1 MSSDGRPI
9 GASIVL
15 TQLPSEP
22 PEVSVIM
29 VVFRTGPALFN
40 AIPHVLAEPL
50 VDEFIVVDNG
60 SSAEDEVTLRQIAER
75 EPRLRLVQGHGNI
88 GFARGCNL
96 GARTAMGRHLVILN
110 PDAYLQPGCI
120 SSLIAAARDFPRP
133 CVVGARML
141 NEDGS
146 EQRGGRRGEVTPVS
160 TLLSFSHLSRV
171 LPFLRKYEIH
181 LEDQAPPDQPS
192 LMPTISG
199 ACFYMSREDFNQLGG
214 FDERYFLH
222 VEDIDLCWR
231 ARRMGGTVVFAPAAR
246 VVHLGSTSLK
256 HPVVVE
262 YHKGCGLTRYFR
274 KRADSPGRYALA
286 LALSPLIMI
295 VSVLRPGL
303 RLLSGPPR
311 NRSGAQSPFRFRWNH
326 LNGRRNQCPAVTL

>member
-22 PEVSVIM
+22 PAVSVIM

-60 SSAEDEVTLRQIAER
+60 SSAEDEITLRQIAER
-75 EPRLRLVQGHGNI
+75 EPRFRLIQGHGNI

-96 GARTAMGRHLVILN
+96 AARTAKGHHLIVLN

-120 SSLIAAARDFPRP
+120 SSLIGAAEDFSSP
-133 CVVGARML
+133 CVVGARVL

-146 EQRGGRRGEVTPVS
+146 EQRGGRRGEVTPVT
-160 TLLSFSHLSRV
+160 TLLSFSHLSRWA
-171 LPFLRKYEIH
+171 PFLRKYEIH
-181 LEDQAPPDQPS
+181 MEDQAEPAAPVPV
-192 LMPTISG
+192 PTISG
-199 ACFYMSREDFNQLGG
+199 ACFYMSREDFNRLGG

-231 ARRMGGTVVFAPAAR
+231 ARRMGGSVVFAPEAR
-246 VVHLGSTSLK
+246 VVHLGSTSRK

-262 YHKGCGLTRYFR
+262 YHKGRGLTRYFR
-274 KRADSPGRYALA
+274 KRAAGPGDYALA
-286 LALSPLIMI
+286 LALSPLIMV

-303 RLLSGPPR
+303 RLIFGPAR
-311 NRSGAQSPFRFRWNH
+311 GKGGAQS
-326 LNGRRNQCPAVTL
+326 QA

>member
-9 GASIVL
+9 GANIIL

-29 VVFRTGPALFN
+29 VVFRTGPALFR

-60 SSAEDEVTLRQIAER
+60 SSPEDELMLRQIAEQ
-75 EPRLRLVQGHGNI
+75 EPRFRLVQGHGNI
-88 GFARGCNL
+88 GFARGCNMA
-96 GARTAMGRHLVILN
+96 ARTAKGHHLVVLN

-120 SSLIAAARDFPRP
+120 SSLIAATKDFCSP
-133 CVVGARML
+133 CVVGARVL

-160 TLLSFSHLSRV
+160 TLLSFSHLSLS
-171 LPFLRKYEIH
+171 LPFLRRYEIH
-181 LEDQAPPDQPS
+181 LEDQAVPEQPVPV
-192 LMPTISG
+192 PTISG
-199 ACFYMSREDFNQLGG
+199 ACFYMSREDFNRLGG

-231 ARRMGGTVVFAPAAR
+231 ARQMGGAVVFAPDAT
-246 VVHLGSTSLK
+246 VVHLGSTSRK

-262 YHKGCGLTRYFR
+262 YHKGRGLTRYFR
-274 KRADSPGRYALA
+274 KRANTPAQRAIALA
-286 LALSPLIMI
+286 LGPLIIM
-295 VSVLRPGL
+295 VSVLRPAL
-303 RLLSGPPR
+303 RLIFGPAR
-311 NRSGAQSPFRFRWNH
+311 GKGDGAHSQ
-326 LNGRRNQCPAVTL
+326 A

>member
-9 GASIVL
+9 GANIIL

-22 PEVSVIM
+22 PAVSVIM

-50 VDEFIVVDNG
+50 GDGFCVVDTG
-60 SSAEDEVTLRQIAER
+60 SSPEDEIILRQIAER
-75 EPRLRLVQGHGNI
+75 EPRFRLVQGHGNI

-96 GARTAMGRHLVILN
+96 AARTAKGHHLVVLN

-120 SSLIAAARDFPRP
+120 SSLIAAAEDFPSP
-133 CVVGARML
+133 CVVGARVL
-141 NEDGS
+141 NEDGT
-146 EQRGGRRGEVTPVS
+146 EQRGGRRGEVTPVT
-160 TLLSFSHLSRV
+160 TLLSFSHLSLS

-181 LEDQAPPDQPS
+181 LEDQAVPERPIKV
-192 LMPTISG
+192 PTISG
-199 ACFYMSREDFNQLGG
+199 ACFYMSREDFNKLGG

-231 ARRMGGTVVFAPAAR
+231 ARRMGGSVVFAPEAT
-246 VVHLGSTSLK
+246 VVPLGSTSLK

-262 YHKGCGLTRYFR
+262 YHKGRGLTRYFK
-274 KRADSPGRYALA
+274 KRAGTPGQYVLA
-286 LALSPLIMI
+286 LALGPLIMM
-295 VSVLRPGL
+295 VSVLRPAPGGL
-303 RLLSGPPR
+303 AGPSRARAGGEPSR
-311 NRSGAQSPFRFRWNH
+311 A
-326 LNGRRNQCPAVTL
+326 

>member
-22 PEVSVIM
+22 PAVSVIM

-60 SSAEDEVTLRQIAER
+60 SSPEDEITLRLIAER
-75 EPRLRLVQGHGNI
+75 EPRLRLIQGHGNI
-88 GFARGCNL
+88 GFARGCNMA
-96 GARTAMGRHLVILN
+96 ARTAKGHHLIVLN

-120 SSLIAAARDFPRP
+120 SSLIDAAETFPRP
-133 CVVGARML
+133 CVVGARVL

-160 TLLSFSHLSRV
+160 TLLSFSHLALS

-181 LEDQAPPDQPS
+181 LEAQDLPEGPVS
-192 LMPTISG
+192 VPTISG
-199 ACFYMSREDFNQLGG
+199 ACFYMSREDFNRLGG

-231 ARRMGGTVVFAPAAR
+231 ARRMGGSVVFAPEAR
-246 VVHLGSTSLK
+246 VVHLGSTSRK

-262 YHKGCGLTRYFR
+262 YHKGRGLNRYFR
-274 KRADSPGRYALA
+274 KRAHSPGGYALA
-286 LALSPLIMI
+286 LALGPLIMV

-303 RLLSGPPR
+303 RQLFGPPR
-311 NRSGAQSPFRFRWNH
+311 GRSGGAHSQ
-326 LNGRRNQCPAVTL
+326 A

>member
-60 SSAEDEVTLRQIAER
+60 SSPEDEITLRQIAER
-75 EPRLRLVQGHGNI
+75 EPRFRLVQGHGNI
-88 GFARGCNL
+88 GFARGCNMA
-96 GARTAMGRHLVILN
+96 ARTAKGHHLVILN

-120 SSLIAAARDFPRP
+120 SSLIAAAHDFPGPR
-133 CVVGARML
+133 VVGARVL

-146 EQRGGRRGEVTPVS
+146 EQRGARRGEVTPVS
-160 TLLSFSHLSRV
+160 TLLSFSHLSLR

-181 LEDQAPPDQPS
+181 LEDQVLPRGPIPV
-192 LMPTISG
+192 PTISG
-199 ACFYMSREDFNQLGG
+199 ACFYMSREDFNRLGG

-231 ARRMGGTVVFAPAAR
+231 ARRMGGSVVFAPEAR

-262 YHKGCGLTRYFR
+262 YHKGRGLTRYFR
-274 KRADSPGRYALA
+274 KRAGTPGGYALA
-286 LALSPLIMI
+286 LVLSPLIMA

-303 RLLSGPPR
+303 RAIFGRPR
-311 NRSGAQSPFRFRWNH
+311 
-326 LNGRRNQCPAVTL
+326 RRNGCDRSEA

>member
-1 MSSDGRPI
+1 MNSDVRPI

-40 AIPHVLAEPL
+40 AIPHVLAESL

-60 SSAEDEVTLRQIAER
+60 SSPEDEITLRQIAER
-75 EPRLRLVQGHGNI
+75 EPRFRLIQGHGNI

-96 GARTAMGRHLVILN
+96 AARTAKGHHLVVLN

-120 SSLIAAARDFPRP
+120 SSLISAAQGHARP
-133 CVVGARML
+133 CVVGARVL

-146 EQRGGRRGEVTPVS
+146 EQRGGRRGEVTPVT
-160 TLLSFSHLSRV
+160 TLLSFSHLSRS

-181 LEDQAPPDQPS
+181 LEDQIPPDHPVPV
-192 LMPTISG
+192 PTISG
-199 ACFYMSREDFNQLGG
+199 ACFYMSREDFNGLGG
-214 FDERYFLH
+214 FDERFFLH

-231 ARRMGGTVVFAPAAR
+231 ARRMGGSVVFAPEAR

-256 HPVVVE
+256 HPVFVE
-262 YHKGCGLTRYFR
+262 YHKGRGLTRYFR
-274 KRADSPGRYALA
+274 KRAGSAGGYVLA
-286 LALSPLIMI
+286 LALSPLIMV

-303 RLLSGPPR
+303 RAIFGSSRGRNGCARGP
-311 NRSGAQSPFRFRWNH
+311 A
-326 LNGRRNQCPAVTL
+326 

>member
-60 SSAEDEVTLRQIAER
+60 SSDEDEITLRRIAER
-75 EPRLRLVQGHGNI
+75 EPRFRLIQGHGNI
-88 GFARGCNL
+88 GFARGCNMA
-96 GARTAMGRHLVILN
+96 ARTAKGHHLIVLN
-110 PDAYLQPGCI
+110 PDAYLQPGCV
-120 SSLIAAARDFPRP
+120 SSLIAAAENFSSP
-133 CVVGARML
+133 CVVGARVL

-146 EQRGGRRGEVTPVS
+146 EQRGGRRGEVTPVT
-160 TLLSFSHLSRV
+160 TLLSFSHLSRSV
-171 LPFLRKYEIH
+171 PFLRKYEIH
-181 LEDQAPPDQPS
+181 MEGQAAPDAPVAV
-192 LMPTISG
+192 PTISG
-199 ACFYMSREDFNQLGG
+199 ACFYISREDFNQLGG

-231 ARRMGGTVVFAPAAR
+231 ARRMGGAVVFAPEAR

-262 YHKGCGLTRYFR
+262 YHKGRGLTRYFR
-274 KRADSPGRYALA
+274 KRADTPGRYFLA
-286 LALSPLIMI
+286 LALSPLIMV

-303 RLLSGPPR
+303 RLIFGPPR
-311 NRSGAQSPFRFRWNH
+311 GKGGAQS
-326 LNGRRNQCPAVTL
+326 QA

>member
-9 GASIVL
+9 GANIVL

-29 VVFRTGPALFN
+29 VVFRTGPALFR

-60 SSAEDEVTLRQIAER
+60 SSPEDEITLRQIAER
-75 EPRLRLVQGHGNI
+75 EPRFRLVQGHGNI
-88 GFARGCNL
+88 GFARGCNM
-96 GARTAMGRHLVILN
+96 GARTAKGRHLIVLN

-120 SSLIAAARDFPRP
+120 SALIEARRDFPGP
-133 CVVGARML
+133 CVIGARVL

-146 EQRGGRRGEVTPVS
+146 EQRGGRRGEVTPVT
-160 TLLSFSHLSRV
+160 TLLSFSHLSLS
-171 LPFLRKYEIH
+171 LPFLRKFEIH
-181 LEDQAPPDQPS
+181 LEDQALPDKPV
-192 LMPTISG
+192 LVPTISG
-199 ACFYMSREDFNQLGG
+199 ACFYMSREDFNRLGG

-231 ARRMGGTVVFAPAAR
+231 ARQAGGSVVFAPEAA
-246 VVHLGSTSLK
+246 VVHLGSTSHR

-262 YHKGCGLTRYFR
+262 YHKGRGLTRYFQ
-274 KRADSPGRYALA
+274 KRADTPARYALA
-286 LALSPLIMI
+286 LALGPLIMM
-295 VSVLRPGL
+295 VSVLRPVVRAVFGTA
-303 RLLSGPPR
+303 R
-311 NRSGAQSPFRFRWNH
+311 AK
-326 LNGRRNQCPAVTL
+326 GRRATSEA

>member
-9 GASIVL
+9 GANIIL

-29 VVFRTGPALFN
+29 VVFRTGPALFT

-60 SSAEDEVTLRQIAER
+60 SSPEDEITLRQIAER
-75 EPRLRLVQGHGNI
+75 EPRFRLIQGHGNI
-88 GFARGCNL
+88 GFARGCNMA
-96 GARTAMGRHLVILN
+96 ARTAKGRHLVVLN

-120 SSLIAAARDFPRP
+120 SSLIAGSKNQPSP
-133 CVVGARML
+133 CVVGARVL

-146 EQRGGRRGEVTPVS
+146 EQRGSRRGEVTPV
-160 TLLSFSHLSRV
+160 TALLSFSHLSVAAR
-171 LPFLRKYEIH
+171 FLRKYEIH
-181 LEDQAPPDQPS
+181 LEDEALPSAPVS
-192 LMPTISG
+192 VPTISG
-199 ACFYMSREDFNQLGG
+199 ACFHMTREDFNALGG

-231 ARRMGGTVVFAPAAR
+231 ARRMGGSVVFAPEAT
-246 VVHLGSTSLK
+246 VVHLGSTSRK

-262 YHKGCGLTRYFR
+262 YHKGRGLTRYFR
-274 KRADSPGRYALA
+274 KRADTPGRYVLAIALG
-286 LALSPLIMI
+286 PLIMM
-295 VSVLRPGL
+295 VSVLRPAMRMVL
-303 RLLSGPPR
+303 
-311 NRSGAQSPFRFRWNH
+311 
-326 LNGRRNQCPAVTL
+326 GRAPGGRKAAKPA

>member
-60 SSAEDEVTLRQIAER
+60 SSAVDEITLRQIAER
-75 EPRLRLVQGHGNI
+75 EPRFRLIQGHGNI
-88 GFARGCNL
+88 GFARGCNMA
-96 GARTAMGRHLVILN
+96 ARTAKGRHLVVLN

-120 SSLIAAARDFPRP
+120 SSLIAAAQDFPGP
-133 CVVGARML
+133 CVVGARVL

-146 EQRGGRRGEVTPVS
+146 EQRGGRRGEVTPVT
-160 TLLSFSHLSRV
+160 TLLSFSHLSRS
-171 LPFLRKYEIH
+171 LPFLRQYEIH
-181 LEDQAPPDQPS
+181 MEDQAEPEGPVRV
-192 LMPTISG
+192 PTISG
-199 ACFYMSREDFNQLGG
+199 ACFYMSREDFNRLGG

-231 ARRMGGTVVFAPAAR
+231 ARRMGGAVVFAPEAQ

-262 YHKGCGLTRYFR
+262 YHKGRGLTRYFR
-274 KRADSPGRYALA
+274 KRAHTPGGYALA
-286 LALSPLIMI
+286 LALGPLIMA
-295 VSVLRPGL
+295 VSVMRPGL
-303 RLLSGPPR
+303 RVIFGPTR
-311 NRSGAQSPFRFRWNH
+311 GK
-326 LNGRRNQCPAVTL
+326 NGSAPSQA